1 VSALEAESTEL
12 FMCDLMYQLDCLD
25 WFVTARVVYHFDHY
39 QFIPRRPDMRSDLRR
54 AAGDAKKQLRC
65 AVFPMDAQ
73 CEAFLDVFH
82 LQQQRWL

>member
-1 VSALEAESTEL
+1 
-12 FMCDLMYQLDCLD
+12 MCDLMYQLDCLG

-39 QFIPRRPDMRSDLRR
+39 QIIPRHPDMQKRSDLRR

-73 CEAFLDVFH
+73 CEAFPDV